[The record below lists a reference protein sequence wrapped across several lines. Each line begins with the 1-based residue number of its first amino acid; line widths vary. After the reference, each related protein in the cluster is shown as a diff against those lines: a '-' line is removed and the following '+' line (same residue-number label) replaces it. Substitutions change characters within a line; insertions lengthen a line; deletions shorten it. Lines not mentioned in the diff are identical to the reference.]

1 MFSFKGVEEQS
12 NQSGL
17 DNWKKNQEKINILLH
32 QYNAKK
38 VLTPEQINE
47 KDHFYA
53 VDPSSE
59 GLIAYWKFDEGVGG
73 AIKDYTQNGND
84 GTALTDLEWV
94 EVELGK

>member
-1 MFSFKGVEEQS
+1 MRKT
-12 NQSGL
+12 N
-17 DNWKKNQEKINILLH
+17 
-32 QYNAKK
+32 
-38 VLTPEQINE
+38 
-47 KDHFYA
+47 FYA

>member
-1 MFSFKGVEEQS
+1 M
-12 NQSGL
+12 
-17 DNWKKNQEKINILLH
+17 
-32 QYNAKK
+32 NAVYGIK